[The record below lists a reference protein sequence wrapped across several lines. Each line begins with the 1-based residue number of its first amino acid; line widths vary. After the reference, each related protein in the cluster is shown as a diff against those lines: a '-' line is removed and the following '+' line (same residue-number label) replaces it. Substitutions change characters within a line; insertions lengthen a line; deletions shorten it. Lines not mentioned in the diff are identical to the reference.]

1 MKKKK
6 ILHHLKRESVPPK
19 AFGTS
24 SHSLPNFK
32 HTQLQNLQE
41 AKNGRKIPRPLTDIV
56 LNTLEQGS
64 ENFYKG
70 SDSKHFRFG
79 GPHGHCLNYVTSL
92 LQHRALDNMQM
103 SARGSVPIKL
113 YLERET
119 TNRGL
124 NLAFWP

>member
-24 SHSLPNFK
+24 YHSLLNFK
-32 HTQLQNLQE
+32 HTQLQDLQE
-41 AKNGRKIPRPLTDIV
+41 AKNGRKIPRPLTNTV

-64 ENFYKG
+64 ESFYKG
-70 SDSKHFRFG
+70 SDSKHFRFW
-79 GPHGHCLNYVTSL
+79 GPHGHCPNYVTSL
-92 LQHRALDNMQM
+92 LQHKALDSMQM

-124 NLAFWP
+124 DVAFWP